1 MATSV
6 TLFLS
11 FKSYPDESVSL
22 PAKVKVTQKLRF
34 ATICVVV
41 GDIIHGPQS
50 EVRVP
55 LPPYEKKKLCCR
67 EFFSKKIYHRYYCCY
82 YVSNDGTSTSSGAP
96 TNLWKIMNNMAK
108 RIVQPA
114 FNPHVSPLV
123 SDPLPF
129 CYFPRFRTSKP
140 PTN

>member
-50 EVRVP
+50 KVRVP
-55 LPPYEKKKLCCR
+55 LPPYEKKNYAVGN
-67 EFFSKKIYHRYYCCY
+67 FSAKKYIT
-82 YVSNDGTSTSSGAP
+82 G
-96 TNLWKIMNNMAK
+96 I
-108 RIVQPA
+108 IV
-114 FNPHVSPLV
+114 V
-123 SDPLPF
+123 
-129 CYFPRFRTSKP
+129 TM
-140 PTN
+140 